1 MNKIELD
8 FNLESTTPQV
18 FWNLT
23 YEWLCSY
30 KLLTPAARSE
40 FALKYMHLSNFA
52 ITLPGKHDG
61 KVLVDVYHDTF
72 AKNIEVTVEYESS
85 TTRKTIEILF
95 DYLDAFWFSYKET
108 VENDKNET
116 IEIPDFLNYVSH
128 LILPENQM
136 FEVIAVVD
144 ENGIFK
150 RNIANLILHYKGLA
164 KVSLMNMEQCKNL
177 PVPMD
182 IIMPGK
188 SLILKSDKYTSVFA
202 QENIYRLD
210 WYILSR
216 SNNEWRAQEKLLRK
230 HPRKVFY
237 IRKEVSA

>member
-8 FNLESTTPQV
+8 FNLESITPQV

-23 YEWLCSY
+23 YEWISSY
-30 KLLTPAARSE
+30 KLLTAVARSE
-40 FALKYMHLSNFA
+40 FALKNVHLSNFA
-52 ITLPGKHDG
+52 VTLPGKHDG

-72 AKNIEVTVEYESS
+72 AKNIEVTVEYENS
-85 TTRKTIEILF
+85 TTKKTIEILF
-95 DYLDAFWFSYKET
+95 DYLEASCFSYKET
-108 VENDKNET
+108 VENDKYEA
-116 IEIPDFLNYVSH
+116 IEIPDFLNYVSN

-144 ENGIFK
+144 ENSVFK

-164 KVSLMNMEQCKNL
+164 KVSIMKMEQCKDL

-182 IIMPGK
+182 IIIPGE
-188 SLILKSDKYTSVFA
+188 SLILKIDKYTSVFA
-202 QENIYRLD
+202 QDNIYRLD

-237 IRKEVSA
+237 IRKKVSA